1 MQGTGKKPGSPPQG
15 RKNDD
20 ERPKSR
26 YIFHCMSIGVFY
38 FPAQDWNLAAQR
50 VRKFYRPFPFL
61 APALAVLALV
71 LSGACS
77 RDKDGVVLNPPV
89 TPPLSRP
96 VIGYGVINKSYTHLA
111 ETPDHAGTARG
122 YLRRGS
128 MIRVIERRSVISGDQ
143 AESWVLVEGDSR
155 GWLPE
160 GEVDIYDNEGQ
171 ARTASERSS
180 AGALNP

>member
-1 MQGTGKKPGSPPQG
+1 
-15 RKNDD
+15 
-20 ERPKSR
+20 
-26 YIFHCMSIGVFY
+26 MSIGVFY
-38 FPAQDWNLAAQR
+38 FPAQDRGLAAR
-50 VRKFYRPFPFL
+50 GAGRSCPLPFL
-61 APALAVLALV
+61 ALVVLALV
-71 LSGACS
+71 LPGACS

-111 ETPDHAGTARG
+111 ESPDRAGVARG

-128 MIRVIERRSVISGDQ
+128 MIRVIERRSVVSGDQ

-180 AGALNP
+180 AGAPGP